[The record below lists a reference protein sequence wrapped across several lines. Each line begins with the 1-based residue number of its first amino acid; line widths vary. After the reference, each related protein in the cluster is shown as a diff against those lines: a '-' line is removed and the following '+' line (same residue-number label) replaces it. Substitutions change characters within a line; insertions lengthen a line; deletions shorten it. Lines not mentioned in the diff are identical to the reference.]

1 MAERVAKL
9 ESNPKVA
16 ESPSTETPG
25 LDKFFSP
32 AAVAAMADLGNGMI
46 DDDRLAGLMAEIK
59 MVKHHPDNV
68 AAKAAE
74 AAHNT

>member
-46 DDDRLAGLMAEIK
+46 DDDRLADLMAEIQK
-59 MVKHHPDNV
+59 VKHRPEAV
-68 AAKAAE
+68 AAARACN
-74 AAHNT
+74 A